1 MTFFIQFLCV
11 SGSWDS
17 HIITPPTLFQTSS
30 EIVLHG
36 PLKEV
41 HGSTSEGTAIDSDR
55 EIKLVLIN
63 ILFFFCV
70 KIKICCY
77 FFRLQ
82 KIRRNPLIIYILNMI
97 TYFVLQL

>member
-1 MTFFIQFLCV
+1 MKFVKFFDQFLCV

-17 HIITPPTLFQTSS
+17 HIITPTLFQTSS

-55 EIKLVLIN
+55 EIQLVLIN
-63 ILFFFCV
+63 IYIFCV
-70 KIKICCY
+70 KIK
-77 FFRLQ
+77 
-82 KIRRNPLIIYILNMI
+82 N
-97 TYFVLQL
+97 